1 MVIKRGEIGIRDL
14 VDSRPQGD
22 EVARGI
28 TEALK
33 EVKTD
38 VAMVARIVGTNQE
51 EGNRILAEA
60 HIATAPTFA
69 EAVQIAVKMA
79 K

>member
-1 MVIKRGEIGIRDL
+1 MLFNIFGGITR
-14 VDSRPQGD
+14 GD

-28 TEALK
+28 IGALK
-33 EVKTD
+33 EVN
-38 VAMVARIVGTNQE
+38 VSIPMVARIVGTNQE

-60 HIATAPTFA
+60 HIATAGSFA
-69 EAVQIAVKMA
+69 EAVQKAVEMA